1 MYRGARAAGAPGVLT
16 AAQPMHRRR
25 GPTQCRECGAPKAT
39 ALSVAG
45 GASRSAPPPPP
56 RRHVLMI
63 TELASRGA
71 SQVGAGDLAILA
83 EQAAAHRA
91 AVLDGDDERDDQP
104 VEAES
109 GPKGPNEHHANVEL
123 GLPRGILHANLARH
137 AHGQAGR
144 QVAQPDRQP
153 RAEVGVAGEER
164 VGGRAVLWRGD
175 VGGDDH
181 RDDEAKDA
189 ADTREDDGH
198 DGLHHH
204 LGLHLVARQFGD
216 GGEADG

>member
-1 MYRGARAAGAPGVLT
+1 
-16 AAQPMHRRR
+16 
-25 GPTQCRECGAPKAT
+25 
-39 ALSVAG
+39 
-45 GASRSAPPPPP
+45 
-56 RRHVLMI
+56 MI

-83 EQAAAHRA
+83 EHAAAHRA

-104 VEAES
+104 VEAEG

-123 GLPRGILHANLARH
+123 GLPRGVLHANLARH

-216 GGEADG
+216 GGEADGRLPRPVRSPHVPEDQREGGADEAEEGRMRGAVGRIHRRPAAAEAIGATL